1 MLKNGLSRP
10 LVCATS
16 TTYQLTMTREQS
28 VRERWVVCFLA
39 TYIHPSSLLHY
50 REIKQAHMTSSPIWL
65 LTHRSLSLSLSLCLS
80 TIQVITSSLL
90 SIIPRS
96 HLPQMAFSKRL
107 GGACHFVL
115 GIRILCHLGA
125 SAIIRINLLICGC
138 SSAISV
144 GGYEV
149 GPMGPLADLA
159 SKIHYGCCLEKWVVN
174 SSRVGYG

>member
-1 MLKNGLSRP
+1 MSSMFPR
-10 LVCATS
+10 
-16 TTYQLTMTREQS
+16 
-28 VRERWVVCFLA
+28 
-39 TYIHPSSLLHY
+39 YIHPSSSPHY
-50 REIKQAHMTSSPIWL
+50 RETKQAHMTSSPIWL
-65 LTHRSLSLSLSLCLS
+65 LTHRSLSLCLS

-125 SAIIRINLLICGC
+125 SAIIRTNLLICGC

-144 GGYEV
+144 GGHEV
-149 GPMGPLADLA
+149 GPMGPFADLA
-159 SKIHYGCCLEKWVVN
+159 SKIHYGCCLEK
-174 SSRVGYG
+174 